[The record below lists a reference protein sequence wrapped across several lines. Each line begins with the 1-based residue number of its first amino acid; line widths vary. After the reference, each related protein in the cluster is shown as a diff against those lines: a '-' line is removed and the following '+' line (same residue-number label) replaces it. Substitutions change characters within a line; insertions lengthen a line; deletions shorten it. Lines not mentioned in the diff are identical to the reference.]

1 MNKLIDIGANLTH
14 KDFANDLD
22 SVLVDAKNKNI
33 CKMIVTGVNEEGSIE
48 ASKLSKKYNSFLY
61 STAGIHPHHANE
73 YSESAE
79 NVIKKLIKEKH
90 IVAVGEC
97 GLDYYR
103 NYSSVENQ
111 KNAFISQINI
121 ANESKLPLFMH
132 QRDAHEDFEEILK
145 TNLNKIH
152 NGVVHCFTGTEEMLI
167 SYLEMGFYI
176 GITGWICDERRGSGL
191 QKIVKNIPINRLLV
205 ETDCPYLLPRTLE
218 PKPKNRRNEPKYLTE
233 IVKMISNHTTYT
245 QSEIAVATYNNTMK
259 LFKL

>member
-1 MNKLIDIGANLTH
+1 
-14 KDFANDLD
+14 
-22 SVLVDAKNKNI
+22 
-33 CKMIVTGVNEEGSIE
+33 MIVTGVNEEGSIE
-48 ASKLSKKYNSFLY
+48 ASKLSKKYKSFLY

-132 QRDAHEDFEEILK
+132 QRDAHEDFEKILK

-152 NGVVHCFTGTEEMLI
+152 NGVQNLKCETWI
-167 SYLEMGFYI
+167 SQSNSQGA
-176 GITGWICDERRGSGL
+176 
-191 QKIVKNIPINRLLV
+191 VV
-205 ETDCPYLLPRTLE
+205 E
-218 PKPKNRRNEPKYLTE
+218 
-233 IVKMISNHTTYT
+233 
-245 QSEIAVATYNNTMK
+245 
-259 LFKL
+259 

>member
-1 MNKLIDIGANLTH
+1 
-14 KDFANDLD
+14 
-22 SVLVDAKNKNI
+22 
-33 CKMIVTGVNEEGSIE
+33 MIVTGVNEEGSIE

-61 STAGIHPHHANE
+61 STVGIHPHHANE
-73 YSESAE
+73 YNGSAE

-145 TNLNKIH
+145 INLNKIH

-191 QKIVKNIPINRLLV
+191 QKIVKNIPLNRLLV

-218 PKPKNRRNEPKYLTE
+218 SKPKNRRNEPKYLPE
-233 IVKMISNHTTYT
+233 IVKMISNQTTYT
-245 QSEIAVATYNNTMK
+245 QSEIAEATYNNTIK
-259 LFKL
+259 LFNL